1 MRRRI
6 DNSDRINPN
15 PNPRRRSSQGWESDY
30 SRRRGYSGSTV
41 AAAGLVGFGGGLVL
55 GSMINSNDHTYY
67 YHQDPWTD
75 SYGSYHQ
82 AGYYSSDGYHYSS
95 PNEFGYC
102 PPFGEAGYV
111 AGCDTNP
118 QSQPNDNPMLA
129 IFGIIIYCGCCCCCA
144 FVIYQLFCASSGN
157 QRKRLPDDDEEEGV
171 EMMRDDGIVYTRSGA
186 PVSRA
191 DAVGF
196 LQAVESEYVDGQADV
211 VGKLF
216 EDRNFSPEAQEA
228 LSAEEDAIRDAEDR
242 RDAVEDLA
250 QKWGMRNM
258 LQHG

>member
-15 PNPRRRSSQGWESDY
+15 PNPRRRSSSGWESDY

-82 AGYYSSDGYHYSS
+82 SGYYSSDGYHYSNPS
-95 PNEFGYC
+95 EFGYC
-102 PPFGEAGYV
+102 PAFAEPGYV
-111 AGCDTNP
+111 EGCETNP
-118 QSQPNDNPMLA
+118 QSNANDNPLVA
-129 IFGIIIYCGCCCCCA
+129 ILGVIIYCGCCCCCA
-144 FVIYQLFCASSGN
+144 FVCYRLFCSNSEN
-157 QRKRLPDDDEEEGV
+157 QPQRFQDENDEEV
-171 EMMRDDGIVYTRSGA
+171 EMMRDDGNVYTLSGA

-196 LQAVESEYVDGQADV
+196 LQAVESEYVDGQEGA
-211 VGKLF
+211 VGSLF
-216 EDRNFSPEAQEA
+216 SERKFSQDAQDA
-228 LSAEEDAIRDAEDR
+228 LSADEDAIRDAEDR
-242 RDAVEDLA
+242 QDAVECLA
-250 QKWGMRNM
+250 QRWGMRNM